1 MKSSLNEFGTT
12 TRIVL
17 CFRMKI
23 ATMKIFLALPCVLQK
38 FTIVQENQQEFEWPP
53 NHRYHMSSAV
63 ADTSCSYENTD
74 WPFYILVIPFQK
86 IAVGFE

>member
-12 TRIVL
+12 TNIVL

-38 FTIVQENQQEFEWPP
+38 STIVQESQQGFEWPL
-53 NHRYHMSSAV
+53 NHKYHMSSAV
-63 ADTSCSYENTD
+63 ADTSYSSEYTD
-74 WPFYILVIPFQK
+74 WPFYLLVIPFQK
-86 IAVGFE
+86 IAARFQ